1 MIGKNKTNEGHT
13 RDLQVK
19 SDMYTKKYKHKTRTS
34 KANNINSHNRNS
46 HSKTM
51 CAPEGLTPVL
61 LMPSIVKFYFPKR
74 VKGNTYLHVILET
87 CLKPVDI
94 NQYVLTTIESLI
106 QRLNYK
112 FLGMVKL
119 FGRQR

>member
-1 MIGKNKTNEGHT
+1 
-13 RDLQVK
+13 
-19 SDMYTKKYKHKTRTS
+19 
-34 KANNINSHNRNS
+34 
-46 HSKTM
+46 M
-51 CAPEGLTPVL
+51 CAPEGLTSPVL
-61 LMPSIVKFYFPKR
+61 LMPSVVKFYFPKT
-74 VKGNTYLHVILET
+74 VKGNTYIHVIPET

-119 FGRQR
+119 FGRQQ